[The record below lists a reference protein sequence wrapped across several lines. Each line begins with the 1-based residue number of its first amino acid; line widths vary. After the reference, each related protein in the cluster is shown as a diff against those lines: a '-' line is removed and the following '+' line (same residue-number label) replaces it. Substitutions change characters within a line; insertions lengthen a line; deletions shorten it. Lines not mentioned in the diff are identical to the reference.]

1 MSNPAIDF
9 DQIADGVTAVLN
21 ERAHGAQRAQHEA
34 EALRAAE
41 AQRQDEA
48 ARGQQI
54 AAIRGEFAHLCDR
67 EQSLKME
74 IDTKFGTLQPLQR
87 ELSVMGAQHSH
98 LLAER
103 ARMQQQYPFLK
114 G

>member
-1 MSNPAIDF
+1 MSTRTIDF
-9 DQIADGVTAVLN
+9 NEIADGVTAVLN
-21 ERAHGAQRAQHEA
+21 ARAHGAQCAQHEA

-48 ARGQQI
+48 ARAQQT
-54 AAIRGEFAHLCDR
+54 ANVRADFARLCDR
-67 EQSLKME
+67 ERSLKAE
-74 IDTKFGTLQPLQR
+74 IDTKFATLQPIQR
-87 ELSVMGAQHSH
+87 DLSVLGAQHSH